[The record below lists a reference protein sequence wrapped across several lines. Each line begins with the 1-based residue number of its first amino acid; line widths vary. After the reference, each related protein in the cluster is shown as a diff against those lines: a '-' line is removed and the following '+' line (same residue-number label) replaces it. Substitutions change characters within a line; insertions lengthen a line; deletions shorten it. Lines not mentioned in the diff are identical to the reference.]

1 MKIGHEY
8 DIFRIEVRPALE
20 SKLDEFRL
28 LGYEKV
34 TEQELWEFLTN
45 KKWKKRKENSRLFKI
60 VEEIMAVK
68 VGEYIQYAT
77 IEAFKGQDF
86 AFANEEYRRELLK

>member
-8 DIFRIEVRPALE
+8 DYFRTEVRPALE

-34 TEQELWEFLTN
+34 TEQELWGFLTK
-45 KKWKKRKENSRLFKI
+45 KKWKKPKENVRLFEI
-60 VEEIMAVK
+60 VEEIMTVK
-68 VGEYIQYAT
+68 VSEYIHYAT
-77 IEAFKGQDF
+77 IEAYKGTGF
-86 AFANEEYRRELLK
+86 AFDSEEDRRELLK

>member
-8 DIFRIEVRPALE
+8 DYFRTQVKPALE

-34 TEQELWEFLTN
+34 TEQELWEYLTK
-45 KKWKKRKENSRLFKI
+45 KKWKKPNGNVRLFKI

-68 VGEYIQYAT
+68 VSEYIHYAT
-77 IEAFKGQDF
+77 IEAFKGTGF
-86 AFANEEYRRELLK
+86 ALDSEKDRRELLK

>member
-8 DIFRIEVRPALE
+8 DYFRNEVKPALE

-34 TEQELWEFLTN
+34 TEQELWGYLTK
-45 KKWKKRKENSRLFKI
+45 KKWKKPSGNVRLFKI

-68 VGEYIQYAT
+68 VSEYIHYAT
-77 IEAFKGQDF
+77 IEAFKGTGF
-86 AFANEEYRRELLK
+86 AFDSEEDRRELLK